1 MTIASTIINDALQ
14 WIGVSSVIMPAEPD
28 QQNRAFKTLQ
38 RLYAILPTQNVYLQ
52 MQRPASVGVN
62 LREPEYAT
70 EALVHIL
77 GKTAAPYFQAS
88 LTPDHYELYKDSMN
102 LLRRKTG
109 RRAIAKYGSDVPI
122 GSGNAQNYADWAH
135 YYLGDNQY
143 QFTLFDEAKEGESK
157 LYPLDFNERA
167 TYGNTSLSSVVWSN
181 IGAES
186 ATISEEAVSG
196 NIATARLNYP
206 SAGPVIVRA
215 RATFANG
222 DIYDGIIQV
231 RVVDPQSAYLG
242 ADHG

>member
-77 GKTAAPYFQAS
+77 GRTVAPYFQAA
-88 LTPDHYELYKDSMN
+88 LTQDHYTQYADSMN

-122 GSGNAQNYADWAH
+122 GSGNSYYTDWAH

-143 QFTLFDEAKEGESK
+143 QFTLFDEAKIGESK

-167 TYGNTSLSSVVWSN
+167 TYGNTTLSSVVWSN
-181 IGAES
+181 IGTES
-186 ATISEEAVSG
+186 ATISEEAISG
-196 NIATARLNYP
+196 NIATARLTYP
-206 SAGPVIVRA
+206 SAGPVIVQA

-231 RVVDPQSAYLG
+231 RVVDPQSYYPD

>member
-38 RLYAILPTQNVYLQ
+38 RLYAILPTRNIYLQ
-52 MQRPASVGVN
+52 MQRPATVNVN

-77 GKTAAPYFQAS
+77 GREVSPFFQVA
-88 LTPDHYELYKDSMN
+88 LTPLMESQYRESLN
-102 LLRRKTG
+102 FLRAKTG
-109 RRAIAKYGSDVPI
+109 RRAISKYGSDVPV
-122 GSGNAQNYADWAH
+122 GSGNTNYDCWAH
-135 YYLGDNQY
+135 YYTGDNQY
-143 QFTLFDEAKEGESK
+143 QFTLFDEAKIGESK

-167 TYGNTSLSSVVWSN
+167 TYGNTTLSSVVWSN
-181 IGAES
+181 IGTES
-186 ATISEEAVSG
+186 ATISEEAISG
-196 NIATARLNYP
+196 NIATARLTYP
-206 SAGPVIVRA
+206 SDGPVIVQA

-231 RVVDPQSAYLG
+231 RVVDPQSNYVD